1 MFYLLFILFG
11 FSVCYVLCYCYFLGV
26 AVGDQLI
33 YFLGVAV
40 GDPIFIL

>member
-11 FSVCYVLCYCYFLGV
+11 FSVCYVLYYCYFSRV
-26 AVGDQLI
+26 AVDDQLI

-40 GDPIFIL
+40 NDPIFIL